1 MQESPINRNALITF
15 VGKPSYASLAGKEQP
30 SAGVEMKFVL
40 RERFIANYA

>member
-15 VGKPSYASLAGKEQP
+15 VVSPRLHHWPGEQP

-40 RERFIANYA
+40 REQFIANYA